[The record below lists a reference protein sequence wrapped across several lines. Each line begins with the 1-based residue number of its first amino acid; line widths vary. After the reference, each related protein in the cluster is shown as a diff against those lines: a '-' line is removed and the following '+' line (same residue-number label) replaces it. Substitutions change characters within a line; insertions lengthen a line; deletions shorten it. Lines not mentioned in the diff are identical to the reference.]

1 VRAVER
7 DADYLVYACNLTA
20 ETVEF
25 SLKAEGKT
33 GAIQNLRS
41 LRKIP
46 DGNIKLEPFKETLFR
61 VEK

>member
-1 VRAVER
+1 
-7 DADYLVYACNLTA
+7 VYACNLTA